1 MLVELV
7 AENVAIM
14 DKARLNFGP
23 GFTAITGETGA
34 GKTLLIGSISLCL
47 GERVGADTVRAGA
60 AQAVIQ
66 AVFDPPAATKQLLE
80 ELGYASEDALYLQ
93 REISAE
99 GRNQCRIN
107 GRLAPLSA
115 LKRIGDSLA
124 DLHGQHE
131 HQRLLDSSAHLMMLD
146 EWIGKEAFRLRERV
160 AKSCSRVRDT
170 ERRIAELQT
179 NDREREQMLDLL
191 RFQISEIEE
200 AGIRP
205 DERDQIDRE
214 IARLKGA
221 EDLAAH
227 LNHAAESAFTGEVS
241 AKDLLS
247 EALRSVRA
255 ATAID
260 PRLEKIGDDFHA
272 ALMSLEES
280 AIALKEAQENIE
292 FNPERLEE
300 IAGRLDQ
307 LSKLRRKYGD
317 TEEAVLEFLGESK
330 KKLRLLE
337 GSDAD
342 REDLQTQLDTE
353 KMRLAE
359 DCAILTKL
367 RTNSAKSFSGLVEA
381 ELADLAMPKATF
393 LADLGPKEPS
403 TDGAD
408 ACEFIFSANAGEPP
422 RSLSKIA
429 SGGEISRVMLAI
441 KTIMAGKGDVPTLI
455 FDEIDAGL
463 GGQTAAIV
471 AKKLEQL
478 AKNYQVIVITHV
490 PQIAS
495 RAAVQ
500 VSIEKKE
507 VDSRSVTRVRRL
519 QDSERIDEIARMLA
533 GEKVSAAAVENAKHL
548 LKG

>member
-99 GRNQCRIN
+99 GRTQCRIN

>member
-23 GFTAITGETGA
+23 GFTAITGETGT

-205 DERDQIDRE
+205 DERDQIDKE

-317 TEEAVLEFLGESK
+317 TEEAVLEFLEESK

-342 REDLQTQLDTE
+342 REDLQVQLDTE

-359 DCAILTKL
+359 DCAILSKL
-367 RTNSAKSFSGLVEA
+367 RTNSAKSFSKLVEA

-393 LADLGPKEPS
+393 LADLGPKEAS
-403 TDGAD
+403 ADGAD

-519 QDSERIDEIARMLA
+519 QDSERIDEIARMLG

>member
-300 IAGRLDQ
+300 IAGRLDK

>member
-1 MLVELV
+1 
-7 AENVAIM
+7 
-14 DKARLNFGP
+14 
-23 GFTAITGETGA
+23 
-34 GKTLLIGSISLCL
+34 
-47 GERVGADTVRAGA
+47 
-60 AQAVIQ
+60 
-66 AVFDPPAATKQLLE
+66 
-80 ELGYASEDALYLQ
+80 
-93 REISAE
+93 
-99 GRNQCRIN
+99 
-107 GRLAPLSA
+107 
-115 LKRIGDSLA
+115 
-124 DLHGQHE
+124 
-131 HQRLLDSSAHLMMLD
+131 MMLD

-367 RTNSAKSFSGLVEA
+367 RTNSAKSLSGLVEA